1 MMDRRKLLIGTGAA
15 ATYAFSASILP
26 SRDAAASGR
35 PELVSENEET
45 EQLLYELARLE
56 ARYYTE
62 EGVAMVLACENLAV
76 PPGDA
81 SAASFGPGNLNERF
95 SCAYRHYVN
104 QLNELRRD
112 LGEHDA
118 VAVLEYLAWRDFE
131 GQGSAGS

>member
-62 EGVAMVLACENLAV
+62 EGVAMLRPAMNMNTIAT
-76 PPGDA
+76 A
-81 SAASFGPGNLNERF
+81 SMRG
-95 SCAYRHYVN
+95 
-104 QLNELRRD
+104 ELK
-112 LGEHDA
+112 
-118 VAVLEYLAWRDFE
+118 
-131 GQGSAGS
+131 